1 VCVCVCVFL
10 VFLCLLL
17 FVNLSALTG
26 EIKISIKRSALGVCA
41 VISVVINIHKARDVH
56 NERRAMSCDAVWV
69 QCECSLRKFYYGICY
84 SFLIVESLIKLQAR
98 R

>member
-26 EIKISIKRSALGVCA
+26 EIKISIIRLIFHGANTCTKFEVSSSSRSRDISGV
-41 VISVVINIHKARDVH
+41 
-56 NERRAMSCDAVWV
+56 
-69 QCECSLRKFYYGICY
+69 
-84 SFLIVESLIKLQAR
+84 
-98 R
+98 

>member
-1 VCVCVCVFL
+1 MF
-10 VFLCLLL
+10 
-17 FVNLSALTG
+17 FVNFLTFIKHYFRHLH
-26 EIKISIKRSALGVCA
+26 IKIGQFFILSIKRSALGVCA

>member
-26 EIKISIKRSALGVCA
+26 EIKISIG
-41 VISVVINIHKARDVH
+41 
-56 NERRAMSCDAVWV
+56 
-69 QCECSLRKFYYGICY
+69 
-84 SFLIVESLIKLQAR
+84 
-98 R
+98 